1 MAKIRKIITAG
12 CLTIEAIYTAYSPRD
27 GYVARA
33 EKRKISTE
41 AQKWQNL
48 KNAYQKLEL
57 QLAANIRPG
66 DWKVCLTYAPD
77 QLPPNRAA
85 AQKDIAAF
93 LRRLRSRRRE
103 PWVYFYRLEHK
114 HKAGSH
120 WHFHLYLSRG
130 PETSD
135 DLARLWGKGD
145 VNYCAPIVID
155 EDETYEKLA
164 RYIVKEAPDKLGQ
177 HLWEHSRG
185 LAKAEVDRVRL
196 PDDADIFV
204 PPGCILLGECSGSR
218 SIYGSYHS
226 IKFMA
231 LPATEESKL

>member
-12 CLTIEAIYTAYSPRD
+12 CLTIESIYTAYSPRD

-66 DWKVCLTYAPD
+66 DWKVCLTYAPE
-77 QLPPNRAA
+77 QLPSNRAA
-85 AQKDIAAF
+85 AQKDITAF
-93 LRRLRSRRRE
+93 LRRLRARRRE

-114 HKAGSH
+114 HKAGNH
-120 WHFHLYLSRG
+120 WHFHLYMTRG
-130 PETSD
+130 PETLD

-185 LAKAEVDRVRL
+185 LAKA
-196 PDDADIFV
+196 
-204 PPGCILLGECSGSR
+204 
-218 SIYGSYHS
+218 
-226 IKFMA
+226 
-231 LPATEESKL
+231 

>member
-12 CLTIEAIYTAYSPRD
+12 CLTIESIYTAYSPRD

-48 KNAYQKLEL
+48 KNAYQKLEI

-66 DWKVCLTYAPD
+66 DWKVCLTYAPE

-120 WHFHLYLSRG
+120 WHFHLYLTRG
-130 PETSD
+130 AETTD

-155 EDETYEKLA
+155 EEETYEKLA

-177 HLWEHSRG
+177 HLWEHSRR

-196 PDDADIFV
+196 PDDADISV

-218 SIYGSYHS
+218 SMYGSYHS
-226 IKFMA
+226 IKFMV
-231 LPATEESKL
+231 LPQLEESKL